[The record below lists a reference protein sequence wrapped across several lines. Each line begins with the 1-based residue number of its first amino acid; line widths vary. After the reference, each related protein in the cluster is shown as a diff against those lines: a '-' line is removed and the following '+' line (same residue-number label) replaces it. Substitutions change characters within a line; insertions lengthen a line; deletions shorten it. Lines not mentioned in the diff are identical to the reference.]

1 MADKY
6 LSGLD
11 PHQKAFVRLIQ
22 DNAHRHRPHQVFS
35 DFCELAACAISN
47 TVDRHQAEKREARY
61 MEIIGRYERAEVDR
75 FPQMLGELVLALEG
89 AHRDV
94 LGQIFMAMELGNH
107 WKGQF
112 FTPYEVAYLMASMIQ
127 GDAADTIERQ
137 GFITLQEPA
146 IGAGAMVIASAQ
158 ALLDVGVNPQQSL
171 HVTGIDVDATACHM
185 AYLQLALLH
194 IPAIILHANAL
205 SDQPPWGHWVT
216 PAHVLGLWDARLRR
230 QRDALVEAA
239 PAPMPAPQPEP
250 ALVRHRAAVVSQRIE
265 QDAQQSLFG

>member
-6 LSGLD
+6 LGGLD
-11 PHQKAFVRLIQ
+11 PHQKALVRLIQ
-22 DNAHRHRPHQVFS
+22 DNSHRHRPHQVFS
-35 DFCELAACAISN
+35 DFCEQAACAVSN
-47 TVDRHQAEKREARY
+47 SVDLHQAEKREARY

-89 AHRDV
+89 TRRDV
-94 LGQIFMAMELGNH
+94 LGQIFMAMEFGNH

-112 FTPYEVAYLMASMIQ
+112 FTPYEVAYLMASLAQ
-127 GDAADTIERQ
+127 GDAVDNIERQ

-146 IGAGAMVIASAQ
+146 IGAGAMVIASAE
-158 ALLDVGVNPQQSL
+158 ALLDVGINPQQSL

-205 SDQPPWGHWVT
+205 SDQAPWGHWVT
-216 PAHVLGLWDARLRR
+216 PAHVLGLWDSRLRR
-230 QRDALVEAA
+230 QRERQAA
-239 PAPMPAPQPEP
+239 AHPEP
-250 ALVRHRAAVVSQRIE
+250 VLLPEPVLVRHRAAVVSQRIE

>member
-6 LSGLD
+6 LGGLD
-11 PHQKAFVRLIQ
+11 PHQKALVRLIQ
-22 DNAHRHRPHQVFS
+22 DNSHRHRPHQVFS
-35 DFCELAACAISN
+35 DFCELAACAVSN
-47 TVDRHQAEKREARY
+47 SVDLHQAEKREARY

-89 AHRDV
+89 TRRDV
-94 LGQIFMAMELGNH
+94 LGQIFIAMELGNH

-112 FTPYEVAYLMASMIQ
+112 FTPYEVAYLMASLTQ

-146 IGAGAMVIASAQ
+146 IGAGAMVIASAE
-158 ALLDVGVNPQQSL
+158 ALLDVGINPQQSL

-205 SDQPPWGHWVT
+205 SDQAPWGHWVT
-216 PAHVLGLWDARLRR
+216 PAHVLGLWDSRLRR
-230 QRDALVEAA
+230 QRERQAA
-239 PAPMPAPQPEP
+239 AHPVPVPLPEP
-250 ALVRHRAAVVSQRIE
+250 VLVRHRAAVVSQRIE